1 MLMPIGAN
9 RPQSQE
15 QQQAYAAHWP
25 TPIATG
31 ANQVA
36 KTPPALENNCTL
48 RAPAYD
54 PAQRPQKKA

>member
-48 RAPAYD
+48 RTPAYD
-54 PAQRPQKKA
+54 PN